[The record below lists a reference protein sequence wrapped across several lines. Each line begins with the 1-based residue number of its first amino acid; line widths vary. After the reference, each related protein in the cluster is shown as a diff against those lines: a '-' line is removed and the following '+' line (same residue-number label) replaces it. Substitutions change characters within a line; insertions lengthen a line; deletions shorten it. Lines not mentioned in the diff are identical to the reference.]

1 MRIHTVSTCV
11 LAAGLLASVASAD
24 VTKVVDN
31 NNGAG
36 DVSSYFVE
44 ASFPLSSDNG
54 QLGSTGGVQVVAD
67 SASSWN
73 IGSFNRGN
81 TPHIADG
88 SFAGNISAGQISNGG
103 DADISVVP
111 LPAASLM
118 AGMGLVGLGIRR
130 RRA

>member
-24 VTKVVDN
+24 VTKVIEN
-31 NNGAG
+31 NAG

-54 QLGSTGGVQVVAD
+54 QLGSTGGMQVVAD
-67 SASSWN
+67 AASSWN

-81 TPHIADG
+81 STHITGG
-88 SFAGNISAGQISNGG
+88 SFAGNISAGQVSTGG

-118 AGMGLVGLGIRR
+118 AGMGLAGLGIRR

>member
-24 VTKVVDN
+24 VTKVIETN
-31 NNGAG
+31 AG

-54 QLGSTGGVQVVAD
+54 QLGSTGGMQVVAD

-81 TPHIADG
+81 SNHITGG
-88 SFAGNISAGQISNGG
+88 SFAGTISAGQISTGG

-118 AGMGLVGLGIRR
+118 AGMGLAGLGIRR